1 VATGA
6 DGAKQAE
13 LQIDLSDRLAA
24 HRLADL
30 GGSVGLVAGRLY
42 NEVQIKHPRNARF
55 SLQNERGLFFVKV
68 YQAALVGQARG
79 FEPGAEL
86 VVLGELHSFVN
97 RRCKNHHVFIKAQKI
112 FPLTETP
119 VDLMVN
125 IEKE

>member
-1 VATGA
+1 VATGV
-6 DGAKQAE
+6 DGARQDE
-13 LQIDLSDRLAA
+13 LQMDLSGRLAA
-24 HRLADL
+24 NHLADL

-55 SLQNERGLFFVKV
+55 SLQNEQGLFFVKV
-68 YQAALVGQARG
+68 YQAALVSLARG
-79 FEPGAEL
+79 FETGAEL

-112 FPLTETP
+112 FPLTELP
-119 VDLMVN
+119 VDLMLN

>member
-1 VATGA
+1 MATGA
-6 DGAKQAE
+6 DGAKQAA

-24 HRLADL
+24 HSLADL

-42 NEVQIKHPRNARF
+42 NAVQIKHPRNARF

-68 YQAALVGQARG
+68 YQAALVTLVQE
-79 FEPGAEL
+79 FEPGAKL
-86 VVLGELHSFVN
+86 AVLGELHSFVN

-119 VDLMVN
+119 VALMVT

>member
-1 VATGA
+1 VTTGL
-6 DGAKQAE
+6 DGARQDE
-13 LQIDLSDRLAA
+13 LQMDLCDRLAA
-24 HRLADL
+24 HHLVDR

-42 NEVQIKHPRNARF
+42 NKVQIKHPRNARF
-55 SLQNERGLFFVKV
+55 SLQNERGLFFVKI
-68 YQAALVGQARG
+68 YQAALVSLAQG
-79 FEPGAEL
+79 FEPGAKL

-119 VDLMVN
+119 VTLMVT

>member
-1 VATGA
+1 MATGA

-24 HRLADL
+24 HHLVDR

-68 YQAALVGQARG
+68 YRAALVSLVRG

-86 VVLGELHSFVN
+86 FVLGKLHSFVN